1 MRETWVQSLGWEE
14 PLEKE
19 LLPILLFWPGEFH
32 GICSPWGCK
41 ESTMTE
47 RLSLHTKGRGF
58 PGRTL
63 VRNPPANA
71 GDAGL
76 ISGSERFPAEG
87 NGNPLQY
94 SCLENPMDRGAWQAI
109 VHAVTRVGHDLVT
122 ELLLCTDYLDSTFIA
137 IWPYRHI
144 AIWLCSFITPH
155 STTLDYW
162 KLTVRYKISHQKYC
176 SMYI

>member
-1 MRETWVQSLGWEE
+1 
-14 PLEKE
+14 
-19 LLPILLFWPGEFH
+19 
-32 GICSPWGCK
+32 
-41 ESTMTE
+41 
-47 RLSLHTKGRGF
+47 
-58 PGRTL
+58 
-63 VRNPPANA
+63 
-71 GDAGL
+71 
-76 ISGSERFPAEG
+76 
-87 NGNPLQY
+87 
-94 SCLENPMDRGAWQAI
+94 MDRGAWQAI

>member
-76 ISGSERFPAEG
+76 ISGSGRSLGEG
-87 NGNPLQY
+87 NGNPLSILAWRIPWTEQ
-94 SCLENPMDRGAWQAI
+94 PDRL
-109 VHAVTRVGHDLVT
+109 HAVQWFSCSVVSKYLQPH
-122 ELLLCTDYLDSTFIA
+122 ELYLPGSSIHGIFQARILEWVA
-137 IWPYRHI
+137 I
-144 AIWLCSFITPH
+144 SF
-155 STTLDYW
+155 S
-162 KLTVRYKISHQKYC
+162 RGSF
-176 SMYI
+176 